1 MKKTTHCFNKK
12 LFIAFICLT
21 AALLLFTGCRNSTS
35 DESSAAASAVD
46 SIAESVAE
54 SIADSADESVF
65 GKQITVQ
72 VVHRDGS
79 SKDFKLNTQEE
90 FLGAALVAEEVVVNN
105 RSTYGLF
112 IVTADGETADD
123 ANQEWWKIT
132 KNGEMLMTGADD
144 TAIADG
150 DHFELTLTVGYDN

>member
-1 MKKTTHCFNKK
+1 MKKRSYRFNKK
-12 LFIAFICLT
+12 LLAAFVCIA
-21 AALLLFTGCRNSTS
+21 AAVLLFTGCRNNAS
-35 DESSAAASAVD
+35 DESSSAA
-46 SIAESVAE
+46 
-54 SIADSADESVF
+54 

-90 FLGAALVAEEVVVNN
+90 YLGPALVDEGVVVTN

-123 ANQEWWKIT
+123 ANQEWWKLT
-132 KNGEMLMTGADD
+132 KNGEMLMTGADE

-150 DHFELTLTVGYDN
+150 EHYELTLTVGYDY